1 MEYNHKLKK
10 ICKFNV
16 IELKKKVLDQKK
28 LIKFHNIKEILRK
41 KFITN
46 NLSKQLK
53 ESISLYNFNRSNLNQ
68 NYQQIY
74 NLVHFL
80 IGNINKFINNKIFP
94 RKLLNKT
101 LKYMISKAFL
111 KQLKDVK

>member
-16 IELKKKVLDQKK
+16 IELKRKVLDQKK

-46 NLSKQLK
+46 NLSK
-53 ESISLYNFNRSNLNQ
+53 
-68 NYQQIY
+68 
-74 NLVHFL
+74 
-80 IGNINKFINNKIFP
+80 
-94 RKLLNKT
+94 
-101 LKYMISKAFL
+101 
-111 KQLKDVK
+111 